1 MPYVCEWYE
10 LASLCIFIDLDNM
23 NPLTQQVINTQI
35 QHGLVL

>member
-1 MPYVCEWYE
+1 MLYVCEWYD
-10 LASLCIFIDLDNM
+10 LASLCIFIDPDNM